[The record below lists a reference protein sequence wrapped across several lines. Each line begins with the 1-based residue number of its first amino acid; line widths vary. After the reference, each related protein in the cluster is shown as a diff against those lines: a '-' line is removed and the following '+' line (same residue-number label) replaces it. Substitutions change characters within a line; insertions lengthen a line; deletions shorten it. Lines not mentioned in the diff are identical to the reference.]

1 MLDEGAFVEYDS
13 PTVERTYIIEWRCA
27 EVCPPCTVPCVL
39 MDRPWCP
46 LYRGPK
52 WEVTI
57 W

>member
-1 MLDEGAFVEYDS
+1 MLDEGPFVEYDS
-13 PTVERTYIIEWRCA
+13 PTVERTYIIEWKCA
-27 EVCPPCTVPCVL
+27 EVCPPCTVPCIL

-46 LYRGPK
+46 LYRAPK